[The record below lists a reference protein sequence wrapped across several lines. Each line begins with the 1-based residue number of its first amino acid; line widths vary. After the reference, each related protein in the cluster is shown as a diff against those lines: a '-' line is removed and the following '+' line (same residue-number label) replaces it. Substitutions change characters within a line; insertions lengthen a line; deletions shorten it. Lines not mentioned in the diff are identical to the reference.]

1 MEDKIDF
8 KVAIGTWNAEATME
22 QIIIK
27 SYNPGKTDLPMAE
40 IQRVIDDEGKETNG
54 QIIASTHDPYVMGN
68 VMTIYP
74 FGVMILGQNRILL
87 FHKET
92 GEERTYKRS
101 I

>member
-1 MEDKIDF
+1 MKEKIDF
-8 KVAIGTWNAEATME
+8 SLAIGTWNAEKTKE
-22 QIIIK
+22 QIAIK
-27 SYNPGKTDLPMAE
+27 AYDTGVTNLPMAE
-40 IQRVIDDEGKETNG
+40 VYRVLDDEGKEVDN
-54 QIIASTHDPYVMGN
+54 QIIASTHDPYIMGN

-74 FGVMILGQNRILL
+74 FGLMILGQNRILL